1 MLYVLITNDRDFEEP
16 ELWIPLCQYID
27 KMIMSSPDQWE
38 KYFDHRFPQ
47 DMLDGSMSA
56 LRSFYATFCDII
68 LLPIKEMVRGS
79 MKCRSAMEI
88 LKIAK
93 VDVTRYSLTFDIP
106 QLTCLRGASLR
117 RSSRC
122 CQGRRG
128 IL

>member
-1 MLYVLITNDRDFEEP
+1 MT
-16 ELWIPLCQYID
+16 
-27 KMIMSSPDQWE
+27 
-38 KYFDHRFPQ
+38 
-47 DMLDGSMSA
+47 A

-93 VDVTRYSLTFDIP
+93 VDVDEVFPDIDIP
-106 QLTCLRGASLR
+106 QANLPKRGEPAPKLKNR
-117 RSSRC
+117 

-128 IL
+128 ILDVTTGKMGKL